1 MKIPP
6 NHQTIMPYL
15 VLQNLRGF
23 LKFVQNV
30 FDAQI
35 LEEHLDEDMRI
46 LHAEVKIGNSTLMMG
61 ESNEIWNIFNAG
73 MFIYVSDADYT
84 VELAKKEGAEVIQEI
99 STKEYGRTAGIK
111 DPFGNIWWITSL
123 EV

>member
-1 MKIPP
+1 MNFPTH
-6 NHQTIMPYL
+6 HQTIMPYL
-15 VLQNLRGF
+15 VLQNVRGF

-46 LHAEVKIGNSTLMMG
+46 MHAEVKIGESTLMMG
-61 ESNEIWNIFNAG
+61 EANEIWSVFNAG
-73 MFIYVSDADYT
+73 MFLYVPDADYT
-84 VELAKKEGAEVIQEI
+84 FALAKKEGAEVIQEI

-123 EV
+123 